1 MAAASFLDK
10 CSPRGPGRPS
20 SDLGF
25 LNSQALLAQL
35 PALASLPSPPCSPI
49 PRPLRGDSPACTSK
63 RCSPD
68 PSSPRAT
75 LTPKVLQW
83 HPWARGRACTVSESG
98 FETIWMRNS
107 GSWVPRARSTRRRR
121 CVYLAPRAP
130 DSMGRHRAT
139 GGPEQRPLKPGQ
151 RPLLP
156 TLETKYTN
164 KTFSRWNSILFR
176 QYIFINV
183 YMYVYII
190 HMCIICTY
198 ITISVYN
205 PDTASHV
212 TQTIQQGVT
221 KWSDICRPK
230 GQERHFGWDRD

>member
-1 MAAASFLDK
+1 MFSTWTWKAKFRFRILGLPGTS
-10 CSPRGPGRPS
+10 SPAPSPGLPPLPPLVAPFPIPCVGTAQPARPS
-20 SDLGF
+20 AVPPTHPPQELPWPPRSCSDTPEHGEEP
-25 LNSQALLAQL
+25 AQ
-35 PALASLPSPPCSPI
+35 SL
-49 PRPLRGDSPACTSK
+49 
-63 RCSPD
+63 
-68 PSSPRAT
+68 
-75 LTPKVLQW
+75 KV
-83 HPWARGRACTVSESG
+83 V

-107 GSWVPRARSTRRRR
+107 GSWVPRAWSTRRGR

-130 DSMGRHRAT
+130 DPMGKHRAT

-190 HMCIICTY
+190 HVCFICTY
-198 ITISVYN
+198 IIISCISSIWSGYSKSRDADN
-205 PDTASHV
+205 TTTSYKMKWYLPTEGSRK
-212 TQTIQQGVT
+212 TLRMRQGLSWV
-221 KWSDICRPK
+221 
-230 GQERHFGWDRD
+230 